1 MNITWATA
9 VYNRGG
15 HTVTMLLP
23 AGRGWWPGY
32 LSCDDIS
39 NEYWTLTHAWLPFQ
53 GKGEE
58 RTESQLSMFLMV
70 WGHSPHITWP
80 TQTLTINTESSLLSP
95 ISSLI
100 DSQRRTKRG
109 APHLLPQPL
118 GGGVGLWCASP
129 LSLSAFHVNKENLPD
144 TYRMS
149 YIILVCMSNMIFCI
163 FAEGG
168 RREDSGGGNLLD

>member
-58 RTESQLSMFLMV
+58 RTESQLSIFLMV

-80 TQTLTINTESSLLSP
+80 TQTLTINTESSLPSP
-95 ISSLI
+95 IFSLI

-129 LSLSAFHVNKENLPD
+129 LSLLSMWTKRICRIHIVCP
-144 TYRMS
+144 
-149 YIILVCMSNMIFCI
+149 ILY
-163 FAEGG
+163 
-168 RREDSGGGNLLD
+168 

>member
-58 RTESQLSMFLMV
+58 RTESQLSIFLMV

-100 DSQRRTKRG
+100 DSQRRTKRET
-109 APHLLPQPL
+109 PHLLPQPL

-129 LSLSAFHVNKENLPD
+129 LSLCFPCEQRESAG
-144 TYRMS
+144 YIS
-149 YIILVCMSNMIFCI
+149 YVLYYISLYEQYDILYICRGRE
-163 FAEGG
+163 EGG
-168 RREDSGGGNLLD
+168 